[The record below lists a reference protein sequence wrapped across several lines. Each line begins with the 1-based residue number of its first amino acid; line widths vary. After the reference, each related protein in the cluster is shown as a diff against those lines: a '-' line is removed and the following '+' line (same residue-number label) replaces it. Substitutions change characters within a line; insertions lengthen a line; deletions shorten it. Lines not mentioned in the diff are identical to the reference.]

1 MSGTSYQICRHG
13 CCDESVGPIHQSTTD
28 DQHGCRG
35 TRGEIKPSGA
45 GSSRTWHPASPAR
58 VWTLLSLTSISCA
71 SPFSHGDPTQRAGNP
86 HPPAPCPK
94 FSLEPGSRGGA
105 EAGECTEPSI
115 TTSARGAGCT
125 TELLTYGCANAVL
138 THVVIQEQLEKR
150 HQVNTAAPA
159 VLPSVILAAA
169 AWEWDG
175 QCRDLNDSKQQL
187 GCGAESTP
195 DPHIPLAG

>member
-1 MSGTSYQICRHG
+1 MAAEGPGERLNLEGQGAAGHGIQHPQPVCGHCCPSHPSPVHLPFPMEIPPSGQGTL
-13 CCDESVGPIHQSTTD
+13 IHQ
-28 DQHGCRG
+28 
-35 TRGEIKPSGA
+35 
-45 GSSRTWHPASPAR
+45 HPAPNSA
-58 VWTLLSLTSISCA
+58 W
-71 SPFSHGDPTQRAGNP
+71 
-86 HPPAPCPK
+86 
-94 FSLEPGSRGGA
+94 EPGSRGGA

-138 THVVIQEQLEKR
+138 THVVIQEQLQKR
-150 HQVNTAAPA
+150 HEVNTAAPA